1 MKQDRHIFIKE
12 HINSCIESEE
22 ENLQEAI
29 KSAGSKCAGAAMA
42 MGALDAYR
50 DVLEYLTEL
59 DREVEF
65 SND

>member
-1 MKQDRHIFIKE
+1 MNQDRFIFIKE

-29 KSAGSKCAGAAMA
+29 KSAGSNCAGAAMA
-42 MGALDAYR
+42 MGALDAYK

-59 DREVEF
+59 DKEVKF